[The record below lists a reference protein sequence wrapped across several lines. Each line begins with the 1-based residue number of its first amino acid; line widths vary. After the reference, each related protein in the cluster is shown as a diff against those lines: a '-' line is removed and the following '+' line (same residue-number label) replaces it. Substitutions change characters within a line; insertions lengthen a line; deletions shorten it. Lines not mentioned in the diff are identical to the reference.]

1 MRDVYQVI
9 RRPLLTEKT
18 NVQNEMMNK
27 VVFEVDRRA
36 SKPEIREAV
45 EKIFGVKVKDVHT
58 ANMPG
63 KGRYFRGRVRV
74 KTRSAWKRAVV
85 TLAEGSRVDFYE
97 GR

>member
-1 MRDVYQVI
+1 MKNVYQVI

-18 NVQNEMMNK
+18 NVQNETMNK

-36 SKPEIREAV
+36 SKPEIKEAV
-45 EKIFGVKVKDVHT
+45 ERIFGVKVERVRT
-58 ANMPG
+58 AMMPG

-74 KTRSAWKRAVV
+74 KKKSAWKRAVV
-85 TLAEGSRVDFYE
+85 TLAEGSRIDFYE

>member
-1 MRDVYQVI
+1 MRNLYQVI
-9 RRPLLTEKT
+9 RRPLITEKT
-18 NVQNEMMNK
+18 NIQNEMMNK

-45 EKIFGVKVKDVHT
+45 EKIFGVKVMRVRT

-63 KGRYFRGRVRV
+63 KGRYFRGRIRV
-74 KTRSAWKRAVV
+74 KTRSQWKRAVV
-85 TLAEGSRVDFYE
+85 TLAEGSRIDFYE